1 MTYHRGPMHNCQ
13 MQCDITHARLISK
26 CGSYRAEIILN
37 QQHYGYADTT
47 STTCVIPK
55 YQLQV
60 IQANT
65 KLAIRHMDYLK
76 TFVRSYNSSCSH
88 ALEASGRM
96 YNPSLRSFKHPCS
109 HALDSP
115 GGIREA
121 SSSPPIRR
129 TLILVRESDEH
140 YEY

>member
-1 MTYHRGPMHNCQ
+1 MGELIKLKNLFLNQ
-13 MQCDITHARLISK
+13 NKIITFSQFVK
-26 CGSYRAEIILN
+26 SFQNTFKIILD
-37 QQHYGYADTT
+37 QQHYGYANTT